1 MHGLNILVF
10 SAIIY
15 TIWYIIIK
23 NSQRDGIMKASNT
36 KLIHV
41 ACLVIALGFGQ
52 TAQAASCKSVKAA
65 NIEAWDEVISE
76 SQRLEKNIDNF
87 IDIAEDA
94 LDVRT
99 DLEDGDK
106 SLAKL
111 ESAMKV
117 VIPAMAMA
125 PNVKT
130 LMTQMNNTAGTLRK
144 SGIQPAYETTDK
156 AITAAKIE
164 QIKEQL
170 EKEVKPAVVQL
181 ENEAEDLR
189 SFVKDDLSC
198 DAWGEVAV
206 ECFAENAI
214 EATTETLENTAAYM
228 AQMNMVLEGGSV
240 SELNKIASL
249 EKGLKTLNAPIK
261 EMGKL
266 GGTLDSLM
274 NKTIKLEHGIP
285 NKIKVVGVKI
295 KLGIPEPSLKLKD
308 VVKEVGSIKKKLKN
322 LIRKVSKKHYNKYVE
337 KLEKTTE
344 RILETAMSPATNVV
358 NKEMNKLTKGIQ
370 PPSINIASFSEE
382 FGRID
387 KIEATLTKNI
397 KTVLAC
403 R

>member
-1 MHGLNILVF
+1 M
-10 SAIIY
+10 
-15 TIWYIIIK
+15 
-23 NSQRDGIMKASNT
+23 QASNT

-41 ACLVIALGFGQ
+41 SCLVVALGLGQ
-52 TAQAASCKSVKAA
+52 TVQAASCKSVKAA
-65 NIEAWDEVISE
+65 NLEAWDEVIDE

-94 LDVRT
+94 LDVRN
-99 DLEDGDK
+99 DLKDGDK
-106 SLAKL
+106 ALAKL

-130 LMTQMNNTAGTLRK
+130 LMTQMNNAAGTLRK

-156 AITAAKIE
+156 AISTAKIE
-164 QIKEQL
+164 QIKKQL
-170 EKEVKPAVVQL
+170 EKEVKPAVVRL
-181 ENEAEDLR
+181 EKEAEDLR

-198 DAWGEVAV
+198 DAWSEVAV

-214 EATTETLENTAAYM
+214 EETTETLEDTADYM
-228 AQMNMVLEGGSV
+228 AQINTVLEGGPV
-240 SELNKIASL
+240 SDLKKIASL

-274 NKTIKLEHGIP
+274 NKTIKLDHGIP
-285 NKIKVVGVKI
+285 NKIKVAGIKI
-295 KLGIPEPSLKLKD
+295 KLGIPEPSFKLKS
-308 VVKEVGSIKKKLKN
+308 VVKEVGSVKKKLKN
-322 LIRKVSKKHYNKYVE
+322 AMKKVSKKHYKKYV
-337 KLEKTTE
+337 KKIEKTAE
-344 RILETAMSPATNVV
+344 NVIETAMSPATNVV
-358 NKEMNKLTKGIQ
+358 KKEMKKLTKGIQ
-370 PPSINIASFSEE
+370 PPSINIASFSDE

-387 KIEATLTKNI
+387 KVEAKLTKNI
-397 KTVLAC
+397 KTVLGC

>member
-23 NSQRDGIMKASNT
+23 NSQRDGIMQASNT

-99 DLEDGDK
+99 DLKDGDK

-170 EKEVKPAVVQL
+170 EKEVKPAVVKL

-189 SFVKDDLSC
+189 SFVKDYLSC

-206 ECFAENAI
+206 DCFAENAI
-214 EATTETLENTAAYM
+214 EETTEILEDTADYM
-228 AQMNMVLEGGSV
+228 AQMNMILEGGSV

-249 EKGLKTLNAPIK
+249 ERGLKTLNAPIK

>member
-23 NSQRDGIMKASNT
+23 NSQRDGIMQASNT

-99 DLEDGDK
+99 DLKDGDK

-170 EKEVKPAVVQL
+170 EKEVKPAVVKL

-189 SFVKDDLSC
+189 SFVKDYLSC

-214 EATTETLENTAAYM
+214 EETTEILEDTADYM
-228 AQMNMVLEGGSV
+228 AQMNMILEGGSV

-249 EKGLKTLNAPIK
+249 ERGFKTLNAPIK

>member
-1 MHGLNILVF
+1 M
-10 SAIIY
+10 
-15 TIWYIIIK
+15 
-23 NSQRDGIMKASNT
+23 QASNT

-41 ACLVIALGFGQ
+41 SCLVVALGLGQ
-52 TAQAASCKSVKAA
+52 TVQAASCKSVKAA
-65 NIEAWDEVISE
+65 NLEAWDEVIDE

-94 LDVRT
+94 LDVRN
-99 DLEDGDK
+99 DLKDGDK
-106 SLAKL
+106 ALAKL

-130 LMTQMNNTAGTLRK
+130 LMTQMNNAAGTLRK

-156 AITAAKIE
+156 AISTAKIE
-164 QIKEQL
+164 QIKKQL
-170 EKEVKPAVVQL
+170 EKEVKPAVVRL
-181 ENEAEDLR
+181 EKEAEDLR

-198 DAWGEVAV
+198 DAWSEVAV

-214 EATTETLENTAAYM
+214 EETTETLEDTADYM
-228 AQMNMVLEGGSV
+228 AQINTVLEGGPV
-240 SELNKIASL
+240 SDLKKIASL

-274 NKTIKLEHGIP
+274 NKTIKLDHGIP